1 MPAPPLFDRS
11 LRLSTAKEWSNQ
23 SAIDYYSQNRHEISD
38 LYPSEKIFLPRVL
51 FPGAKVLDVGCASGG
66 FFNVMRSFEP
76 HIDYTGVDL
85 SEKAVELAQ
94 ERYPEARFI
103 VTEGFSLPFEDDT
116 FDIVHCTSVFNN
128 EPKYQVM
135 LEEMY
140 RVTNRFVVADIRL
153 LKGIGD
159 QRKSVYN
166 IRFNGQDIE
175 ATVPYV
181 VNDADE
187 VADFILG
194 LDPHPKALLGT
205 GYFHEVAREAEVPDG
220 EVCMAVLL
228 IQKGTD
234 EGGPTTIDLEDLP
247 IEFSISGSKSDNR

>member
-1 MPAPPLFDRS
+1 M
-11 LRLSTAKEWSNQ
+11 STAKEWSNQ

-66 FFNVMRSFEP
+66 FFNIMRSYEP
-76 HIDYTGVDL
+76 HIEYTGVDL
-85 SEKAVELAQ
+85 SERAVELAA

-103 VTEGFSLPFEDDT
+103 VTEGFGLPFEDNT

-128 EPKYQVM
+128 EPNYQEM
-135 LEEMY
+135 LQEMY
-140 RVTNRFVVADIRL
+140 RVSNRFVLVDIRL
-153 LKGIGD
+153 LKNIGS

-166 IRFNGQDIE
+166 IQFNGKDIE

-187 VADFILG
+187 VANFVLQ
-194 LDPHPKALLGT
+194 LVPKPRALRGT
-205 GYFHEVAREAEVPDG
+205 GYFHQVAKEADTPHDD
-220 EVCMAVLL
+220 VCMAVLL
-228 IQKGTD
+228 LQKGD
-234 EGGPTTIDLEDLP
+234 QGGGPTALDMKDLP
-247 IEFSISGSKSDNR
+247 IEFSISGL